1 MDVLKKPF
9 NQTKVGKL
17 LNNVLPDKGI
27 IGVLKDVLD
36 LDDTLTPED
45 KEKAAEMLLKA
56 YEAEVSDRDSAR
68 KREVEVTKTGKI
80 DFLFNLTGLVGLTA
94 FGIIVWAILALD
106 IPESNKELFYHLI
119 GIVEGVTLSIFGYYF
134 GNVNEKRMKY
144 QLSIGLYPGLLFG
157 SRSYD
162 FNHSTMYVLYVP
174 FIQSYAGD
182 LRR

>member
-1 MDVLKKPF
+1 MDVLKKKPF
-9 NQTKVGKL
+9 NETKVGKIL
-17 LNNVLPDKGI
+17 ADVLPDKGV
-27 IGVLKDVLD
+27 IGVLKNVLD

-45 KEKAAEMLLKA
+45 KEKAAETLLKA

-68 KREVEVTKTGKI
+68 KREVEVTKTGKF

-134 GNVNEKRMKY
+134 GTSMNSKWT
-144 QLSIGLYPGLLFG
+144 
-157 SRSYD
+157 SR
-162 FNHSTMYVLYVP
+162 
-174 FIQSYAGD
+174 
-182 LRR
+182 

>member
-1 MDVLKKPF
+1 MDVLKKKPF
-9 NQTKVGKL
+9 NETKVGKIL
-17 LNNVLPDKGI
+17 ADVLPDKGV
-27 IGVLKDVLD
+27 IGVLKNVLD

-45 KEKAAEMLLKA
+45 KEKAAETLLKA

-68 KREVEVTKTGKI
+68 KREVEVTKTGKF

-134 GNVNEKRMKY
+134 GTSMNSKWT
-144 QLSIGLYPGLLFG
+144 S
-157 SRSYD
+157 
-162 FNHSTMYVLYVP
+162 H
-174 FIQSYAGD
+174 
-182 LRR
+182 

>member
-1 MDVLKKPF
+1 MDVLDKKPF
-9 NQTKVGKL
+9 NETKVGKIL
-17 LNNVLPDKGI
+17 ADVLPDKGV
-27 IGVLKDVLD
+27 IGVLKNVLD

-45 KEKAAEMLLKA
+45 KEKAAETLLKA

-119 GIVEGVTLSIFGYYF
+119 GIIEGVALSIFGYYF
-134 GNVNEKRMKY
+134 GN
-144 QLSIGLYPGLLFG
+144 SIKK
-157 SRSYD
+157 
-162 FNHSTMYVLYVP
+162 
-174 FIQSYAGD
+174 
-182 LRR
+182 